1 MSMTDTNRRDFLR
14 KASFGAVAVGAVAT
28 VPELLLAAPASAA
41 TPVAPPVA
49 ALPVDGH
56 IALLLRDPGT
66 GEFSL
71 MVGERTTTFIDKTL
85 AARLTHQAQ

>member
-1 MSMTDTNRRDFLR
+1 
-14 KASFGAVAVGAVAT
+14 
-28 VPELLLAAPASAA
+28 
-41 TPVAPPVA
+41 
-49 ALPVDGH
+49 LPVDGH

-71 MVGERTTTFIDKTL
+71 MVGERTTTFTDKTL

>member
-1 MSMTDTNRRDFLR
+1 MTMTDTNRRDFLR

-28 VPELLLAAPASAA
+28 APELLLAAPASAA
-41 TPVAPPVA
+41 TTPAAPVA

-71 MVGERTTTFIDKTL
+71 MVGERTTTFTDKTL
-85 AARLTHQAQ
+85 AARLTHKAQ

>member
-1 MSMTDTNRRDFLR
+1 MIMTDTNRRDFLR

-28 VPELLLAAPASAA
+28 APELLLAAPASAA
-41 TPVAPPVA
+41 TPAAPLA

-56 IALLLRDPGT
+56 IALLLRDPGS

-71 MVGERTTTFIDKTL
+71 MVGERTTTFIDKAL

>member
-1 MSMTDTNRRDFLR
+1 MTMTDTNRRDFLR

-41 TPVAPPVA
+41 TPVA

-71 MVGERTTTFIDKTL
+71 MVGERTTTFTDKTL
-85 AARLTHQAQ
+85 AARLTHEAQ